1 MMALLKISVVVP
13 EGEVYTGEVKSV
25 VLPGVEGEFGVLYG
39 HSNMI
44 TLLQAGVV
52 EIETESQ
59 REHIAISWGYAE
71 VTGEHVD
78 ILADGA
84 VFIKKESD
92 DRDDAIS
99 RAKRLLEDASSDR
112 LAVSSV
118 LAKIE
123 SL

>member
-1 MMALLKISVVVP
+1 MALLKISVVVP

-52 EIETESQ
+52 EIETENQ
-59 REHIAISWGYAE
+59 KEHIAINWGYAE
-71 VTGEHVD
+71 VTNERVD

-92 DRDDAIS
+92 DRDDTIS
-99 RAKRLLEDASSDR
+99 RAKKLLEDASSDR
-112 LAVSSV
+112 LTVSSV

>member
-1 MMALLKISVVVP
+1 MALLKISVVVP

-44 TLLQAGVV
+44 TLLQAGVI
-52 EIETESQ
+52 EIETENQ
-59 REHIAISWGYAE
+59 KEHIAINWGYAE
-71 VTGEHVD
+71 VTKERVD

-92 DRDDAIS
+92 RDDAIS
-99 RAKRLLEDASSDR
+99 RAKKLLEDASSDR

>member
-1 MMALLKISVVVP
+1 MALLKISVVVP

-99 RAKRLLEDASSDR
+99 RAKKLLEDASSDR

>member
-1 MMALLKISVVVP
+1 MALLKISVVVP

-39 HSNMI
+39 HSNLI
-44 TLLQAGVV
+44 TLLQAGVI
-52 EIETESQ
+52 EIETENQ
-59 REHIAISWGYAE
+59 KEHIAINWGYAE
-71 VTGEHVD
+71 VTNERVD

-99 RAKRLLEDASSDR
+99 RAKKLLEDASSDR